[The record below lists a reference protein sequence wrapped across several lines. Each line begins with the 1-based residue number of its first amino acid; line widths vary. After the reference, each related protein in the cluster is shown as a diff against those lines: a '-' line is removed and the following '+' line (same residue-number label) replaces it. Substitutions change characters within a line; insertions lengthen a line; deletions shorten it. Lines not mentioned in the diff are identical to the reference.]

1 MLCSALVVFGMP
13 SPAAAKPA
21 GTTVSSFAVSP
32 SSLGSQGGEVDLT
45 AHVTDATSCAFS
57 ADKPVNGLPVTTSC
71 SNGTVDDP
79 WIVVPTNSGKA
90 SITYRFHLAVTGTKT
105 VGASVDLTV
114 APTGGGP
121 ADPLNWSAYLFGA
134 THSSENAAATAITT
148 ANASSLGSLWN
159 FTPPGNLG
167 DVIFSTPTVY
177 NGGVYIGSQNGTFY
191 DLNETNGAVVWSHY
205 TTQQPQT
212 TCTGT
217 DTGGQGFAS
226 SATVA
231 PDPNSGQTTVYV
243 AAPDGYLYAWNAST
257 GARDWRSVV
266 GIPSKK
272 VNDYFNWSSPT
283 VANGMVYVGVASS
296 CDNPLVQGGEK
307 VYDQAT
313 GALLATFDTTPPNDI
328 GGSIWSSALVSGG
341 SVYVTTGNPN
351 FTGGAPGYSYSI
363 VRLDP
368 QTLQPEDYWTIPAD
382 EQPFDSDF
390 GGSPTSWTADIS
402 GVPTQ
407 LVGASNKNGDYYA
420 LNASDLAAGP
430 VWQYQIGN
438 YLGGGETLAAA
449 VWDQTNNELFLSANY
464 TGINGTDYNG
474 SVRSVNPG
482 TGAPIWQAGLPGEV
496 MGTPTLDGAG
506 VLAVPTMNYS
516 NSAIGAVYLLNEL
529 NGQILGTIST
539 NDDPVFGQPVFADN
553 DLFVGTVGGG
563 LTVYQPHSG

>member
-1 MLCSALVVFGMP
+1 
-13 SPAAAKPA
+13 
-21 GTTVSSFAVSP
+21 
-32 SSLGSQGGEVDLT
+32 
-45 AHVTDATSCAFS
+45 
-57 ADKPVNGLPVTTSC
+57 
-71 SNGTVDDP
+71 
-79 WIVVPTNSGKA
+79 
-90 SITYRFHLAVTGTKT
+90 
-105 VGASVDLTV
+105 
-114 APTGGGP
+114 
-121 ADPLNWSAYLFGA
+121 
-134 THSSENAAATAITT
+134 
-148 ANASSLGSLWN
+148 
-159 FTPPGNLG
+159 
-167 DVIFSTPTVY
+167 
-177 NGGVYIGSQNGTFY
+177 
-191 DLNETNGAVVWSHY
+191 
-205 TTQQPQT
+205 
-212 TCTGT
+212 
-217 DTGGQGFAS
+217 
-226 SATVA
+226 
-231 PDPNSGQTTVYV
+231 
-243 AAPDGYLYAWNAST
+243 
-257 GARDWRSVV
+257 
-266 GIPSKK
+266 
-272 VNDYFNWSSPT
+272 
-283 VANGMVYVGVASS
+283 
-296 CDNPLVQGGEK
+296 
-307 VYDQAT
+307 
-313 GALLATFDTTPPNDI
+313 
-328 GGSIWSSALVSGG
+328 
-341 SVYVTTGNPN
+341 
-351 FTGGAPGYSYSI
+351 